1 MKSLES
7 LTYIC
12 TDASMLVDLDA
23 ELKRLLQTF
32 RAGLPQEEQLVIRPS
47 VISRAL
53 STKRKYAWMKL
64 NLSCSRL
71 NQGVERKLIPRFV
84 TGLEP
89 KLIVTEGASRYS
101 QIQD

>member
-12 TDASMLVDLDA
+12 NDVNKIVDLDA
-23 ELKRLLQTF
+23 ELKRLLQAF
-32 RAGLPQEEQLVIRPS
+32 RAGLPQEEQLVLRPS

-53 STKRKYAWMKL
+53 STKRKYAQMKL

-71 NQGVERKLIPRFV
+71 PKPKPRGRKKPIPRFV
-84 TGLEP
+84 TE
-89 KLIVTEGASRYS
+89 
-101 QIQD
+101 

>member
-12 TDASMLVDLDA
+12 TDVNKLVDLDA
-23 ELKRLLQTF
+23 ELKRLLQAF
-32 RAGLPQEEQLVIRPS
+32 RAGLPQEEQLVLRPS

-53 STKRKYAWMKL
+53 STKQKYAQMKL

-71 NQGVERKLIPRFV
+71 ATQTQTKG
-84 TGLEP
+84 
-89 KLIVTEGASRYS
+89 
-101 QIQD
+101 